1 MRAETVPRELA
12 LAPLLF
18 VIKLSNMGI
27 HPRQAVL
34 VLVRNLGRLQW
45 TETVVVSRVF
55 DIAVQLP
62 HSLDLKKHGRESHV
76 AIAQCIRTATIEV
89 VAPPR
94 KRSRG
99 QAA

>member
-12 LAPLLF
+12 LASLQF

-45 TETVVVSRVF
+45 TETVVVSRF
-55 DIAVQLP
+55 SILLYN
-62 HSLDLKKHGRESHV
+62 SLTLLISRSMDAS
-76 AIAQCIRTATIEV
+76 RT
-89 VAPPR
+89 
-94 KRSRG
+94 
-99 QAA
+99 